1 MLHGCFRRCR
11 HGARYRIGP
20 GFLLA
25 CKSASFT
32 IIGEFASGRPEIFEL
47 CPTVFYSLLLPFAFL
62 CRPTSY
68 IQRYMYHF
76 CSLGLAF
83 GSFSHV
89 HCCHVYSLFCVCY
102 WCLAAAPLQCD
113 VYLLWKSFSYMA
125 CWHRIPDAWQFYHVH
140 LSATVTGDI
149 ALLVRFETSVKFVF
163 CLAFP
168 CCLVVATSH
177 LHVFSFRR
185 IHAALLT

>member
-25 CKSASFT
+25 CKCAFVT

-76 CSLGLAF
+76 CSLGLWE
-83 GSFSHV
+83 
-89 HCCHVYSLFCVCY
+89 LFVRALLPCLFFIFFVCY